1 MIRKTISLLIILS
14 LFQVSAFAANC
25 DIDCLFSHSGAAHVH
40 PDAPHQHQQSSST
53 SDTHCKHAHAA
64 APTVAAASS
73 CHQGMSAGCA
83 HACVSNAKASGASAP
98 AAKFVFVFHAEKTA
112 LLEISTSRTPDLK
125 LFFSQS
131 RSAPT
136 ITILRI

>member
-1 MIRKTISLLIILS
+1 MIRKTISLLVILS

-25 DIDCLFSHSGAAHVH
+25 DIDCLFSHSGAGHLH
-40 PDAPHQHQQSSST
+40 PAAQHQQSSST

-64 APTVAAASS
+64 APAVAAASS
-73 CHQGMSAGCA
+73 CHQGMSSGCA
-83 HACVSNAKASGASAP
+83 HACLSNAKASGASAP
-98 AAKFVFVFHAEKTA
+98 AAKLVFVFHAEKTA